1 MRQISSQ
8 RPVNVLF
15 LCTANS
21 ARSILSESILNQVG
35 GGRFRAFS
43 AGSKPGGSVN
53 PDGIKLL
60 KSLDYPTDHLRS
72 KSWDEFAG
80 SGAPVMDHV
89 ITVCNNAAGETCPIW
104 PGHPATDHWDIT
116 DPAGVGDTDA
126 ERREAFVAAYNELK
140 SRIQNFV
147 KHLQKEK

>member
-1 MRQISSQ
+1 MREIGSQ

-60 KSLDYPTDHLRS
+60 KNLDYATDDLRS

-80 SGAPVMDHV
+80 SDAPVMDHV
-89 ITVCNNAAGETCPIW
+89 ITVCNNAAGEACPIW

-126 ERREAFVAAYNELK
+126 ERREAFVAAYNELE
-140 SRIQNFV
+140 SRIENFV
-147 KHLQKEK
+147 KHHQKKR

>member
-1 MRQISSQ
+1 MREIGSQ
-8 RPVNVLF
+8 RHVNVLF
-15 LCTANS
+15 LRTANS
-21 ARSILSESILNQVG
+21 ARIILSESILNQVG

-80 SGAPVMDHV
+80 SDAPVMDHV
-89 ITVCNNAAGETCPIW
+89 ITVCNNAAGETCRIW

-126 ERREAFVAAYNELK
+126 ERREAFVAAYNELE
-140 SRIQNFV
+140 SRIENFV
-147 KHLQKEK
+147 KHHQKKR